1 MSYASVGMMYPVFAP
16 LVSHTPG
23 SMPTYGTGRVIQE
36 ARGASVTPE
45 YTENPL
51 YGDDVIQDEDN
62 GMTGLTIEFES
73 TGLDDDDR
81 ALLFDEETNAN
92 TVTGG
97 QWEGDNATP
106 YGGFGYIRKMR
117 EGGGQNGASTTK
129 YEAWLTLKIKFQETR
144 QEARTKEGNQIT
156 WGTPTL
162 SGRAAALDVD
172 GSHQRFRLH
181 RTFDTI
187 GAAKSWINTLLNVSA
202 VTT

>member
-1 MSYASVGMMYPVFAP
+1 MANPNVGMMYPVFAKITT
-16 LVSHTPG
+16 HTDG
-23 SMPTYGTGRVIQE
+23 SMPTYAAGVVIQE
-36 ARGASVTPE
+36 ARNATITKT
-45 YTENPL
+45 YNDNPL
-51 YGDDVIQDEDN
+51 YGDDRIVDDDN
-62 GMTGLTIEFES
+62 GLLSMTCSFEPTGLS
-73 TGLDDDDR
+73 DSDR
-81 ALLFDEETNAN
+81 KLLFDEDEIG
-92 TVTGG
+92 VGG
-97 QWEGDNATP
+97 LTCQAESDNETP

-187 GAAKSWINTLLNVSA
+187 GAAKSWLNTLLNVSVA
-202 VTT
+202 TT

>member
-16 LVSHTPG
+16 IVSHTPG

-36 ARGASVTPE
+36 ARVATITKE
-45 YTENPL
+45 FTDNPL
-51 YGDDVIQDEDN
+51 YGDDTIQDEDN
-62 GMTGLTIEFES
+62 GLTGLQVEFES
-73 TGLDDDDR
+73 TGLTDDDR
-81 ALLFDEETNAN
+81 VELFGEEANAV
-92 TVTGG
+92 TATGG
-97 QWEGDNATP
+97 QWESDNATP

-117 EGGGQNGASTTK
+117 QGGGEGNGASNK
-129 YEAWLTLKIKFQETR
+129 YEAWLTLKIKFQESR

-172 GSHQRFRLH
+172 GQKLRFRLH

-187 GAAKSWINTLLNVSA
+187 SAAKNWLNTLLNVSA
-202 VTT
+202 ATT

>member
-1 MSYASVGMMYPVFAP
+1 MANASVGMLYPVFAK
-16 LVSHTPG
+16 LTSHTPG

-81 ALLFDEETNAN
+81 ALLFDEDLYVNNGT
-92 TVTGG
+92 TMGHWVS
-97 QWEGDNATP
+97 DNPTP
-106 YGGFGYIRKMR
+106 YGGFAYIRKMR
-117 EGGGQNGASTTK
+117 DKGTLN
-129 YEAWLTLKIKFQETR
+129 YEAWVTLKIKFTETR
-144 QEARTKEGNQIT
+144 QETRTKEGQQIT
-156 WGTPTL
+156 WGTPTI

-172 GSHQRFRLH
+172 GSGKNRFRLH
-181 RTFDTI
+181 QTFETI
-187 GAAKSWINTLLNVSA
+187 SAAKTWINTLLNVSA
-202 VTT
+202 ATT